1 MSRSPGDAIGSRRE
15 ARETA
20 LGLLY
25 AAHTRGVN
33 PLEVLAEQPIPPE
46 PYTVQLVEGVA
57 GNIHELDDLIDNY
70 SEGWSTGRMPAIDLA
85 LIRMAVYELA
95 HQHDVPTSAVL
106 SEVVE
111 LVGEYSTEKSGRFVN
126 GVVARIAEELRPGS

>member
-1 MSRSPGDAIGSRRE
+1 MSHSPGDAVGSRRE

-25 AAHTRGVN
+25 AAHSRGVE
-33 PLEVLAEQPIPPE
+33 PLEVLAEQPVSPE
-46 PYTVQLVEGVA
+46 AYTVQLVEGVA
-57 GNIHELDDLIDNY
+57 GHIDELDGLIGSY

-85 LIRMAVYELA
+85 LIRIAVYELA
-95 HQHDVPTSAVL
+95 HEADVPTSAVL

-111 LVGEYSTEKSGRFVN
+111 LVSEYSTEKSGKFVN

>member
-25 AAHTRGVN
+25 AAHTRGVD

-57 GNIHELDDLIDNY
+57 GNIHELDDLI
-70 SEGWSTGRMPAIDLA
+70 
-85 LIRMAVYELA
+85 
-95 HQHDVPTSAVL
+95 
-106 SEVVE
+106 
-111 LVGEYSTEKSGRFVN
+111 
-126 GVVARIAEELRPGS
+126 

>member
-1 MSRSPGDAIGSRRE
+1 MSHSPGDAVGSRRE

-25 AAHTRGVN
+25 AAHSRGVE
-33 PLEVLAEQPIPPE
+33 PLEVLAEQPVPPE
-46 PYTVQLVEGVA
+46 AYTVQLVEGVA
-57 GNIHELDDLIDNY
+57 GHIDELDGLIGNY

-85 LIRMAVYELA
+85 LIRIAVYELA
-95 HQHDVPTSAVL
+95 HEADVPTSAVL

-111 LVGEYSTEKSGRFVN
+111 LVSEYSTEKSGKFVN

>member
-1 MSRSPGDAIGSRRE
+1 MPHNPGDAIGSRRE

-25 AAHTRGVN
+25 AAHTRDAD
-33 PLEVLAEQPIPPE
+33 PLEVMEEQPIPPE
-46 PYTVQLVEGVA
+46 PYTIQLVEGVA
-57 GNIHELDDLIDNY
+57 NHIQELDDLIGSY
-70 SEGWSTGRMPAIDLA
+70 SEGWSTGRMPAIDLT
-85 LIRMAVYELA
+85 LMRMAIYELA
-95 HQHDVPTSAVL
+95 HQPDVPTPAVL

-126 GVVARIAEELRPGS
+126 GVVARIAEELRPGA

>member
-1 MSRSPGDAIGSRRE
+1 MSHRPGDAIGSRRE

-25 AAHTRGVN
+25 AAHSRGVD
-33 PLEVLAEQPIPPE
+33 PLEVLTEQPVTPE
-46 PYTVQLVEGVA
+46 HYTVQLVEGVA
-57 GNIHELDDLIDNY
+57 GHIQELDDLIGNY
-70 SEGWSTGRMPAIDLA
+70 SEGWSTGRMPAIDLV

-95 HQHDVPTSAVL
+95 HQPEVPASAVL
-106 SEVVE
+106 SELVE
-111 LVGEYSTEKSGRFVN
+111 LVGESSTEKSGKFVN